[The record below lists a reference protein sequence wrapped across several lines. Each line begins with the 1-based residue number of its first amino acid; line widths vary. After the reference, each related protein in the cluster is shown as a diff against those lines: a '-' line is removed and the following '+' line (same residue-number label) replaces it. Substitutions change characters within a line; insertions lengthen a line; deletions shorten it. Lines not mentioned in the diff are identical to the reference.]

1 MFSRE
6 STAKCSLPVFML
18 KNDEEASYCGEKKAL
33 ISCIMSTIMIII
45 ICTLLVIFLTKYKK
59 KHYETKA
66 LQQKNPVEKGKL
78 EQKSQEAFVWWP
90 ILVGVL
96 LIVIIW
102 LFGPKLFI
110 EAYMTQYTAKKYE
123 REAMKESGLSKKESF
138 QQQQK
143 LFESKQ
149 QADARIRAARI
160 QADATRNQT
169 SALRDAIRNKFRYR

>member
-1 MFSRE
+1 
-6 STAKCSLPVFML
+6 
-18 KNDEEASYCGEKKAL
+18 
-33 ISCIMSTIMIII
+33 MIIVI
-45 ICTLLVIFLTKYKK
+45 STLLVIFLTKYKK
-59 KHYETKA
+59 SQYKAKA
-66 LQQKNPVEKGKL
+66 LVEKNLVEKGKL
-78 EQKSQEAFVWWP
+78 QQKSEEAFVWWP

-96 LIVIIW
+96 LLILLW

-149 QADARIRAARI
+149 QADARIQAARI
-160 QADATRNQT
+160 QADAMRSQT
-169 SALRDAIRNKFRYR
+169 SALRDAIRNKFRHR